1 MPLFGK
7 KKDNNNNNKND
18 SPLKSNSKISATASI
33 SSVFSVPSNTA
44 PPEKHELPASVFAK
58 KPSDHELPV
67 SVFVQNPTKI
77 DVKPI
82 MKKSGSVSDIES
94 LISDVSCAP
103 TMATVPESL
112 KSPKTQKVLPSI
124 SENKKSCLKNT
135 ETNSNTN
142 KLKNKRQI
150 SPRNSKNNNNSP
162 KSKNSKVTISAIPP
176 AKHRTSSPTKPK
188 NQHSNQDTR
197 KSMHNTA
204 FSTQVNRLL
213 KQNTQQLFE
222 NLSPE
227 VRKAFQTLFDRIDV
241 TDSGAITAK
250 EIQHLIRKHT
260 NKNLTLNQVQK
271 VLTDLDVKG
280 TGDIE
285 FDEFIF
291 MLSQPSNYVR
301 LLDKRDLKGLKGN
314 TGKETQKIL
323 DQKNDDGNETTYVFF
338 EALRNATK
346 QDSMTALRTFYKNRL
361 KKLNDHVIHD
371 WSAGQRCIGL
381 SDQEM
386 LKRYETI
393 QGELLRQRVNFC
405 KDNSY
410 KTSPYARPLEWGVMN
425 LREAIVSR
433 RLKAQELKTKK
444 VEPRR
449 VKMSEFVV
457 TPKAVPLPRYSI
469 EKRSP
474 LKKTFNYDQLADIRE
489 KVDDIAK
496 DYYGQLKKVAG
507 ENSKVIQKEI
517 AVDEIKNKSSQANFM
532 HTFEAYCAPFV
543 VSPWIPMPSP
553 TLQASFSPLGRSK
566 LGAMRQTE
574 TVLHG
579 SFFRKR

>member
-1 MPLFGK
+1 LISDISAAPTTVTIPESVKNHKNQKNHKVLPK
-7 KKDNNNNNKND
+7 ISENNESKS
-18 SPLKSNSKISATASI
+18 SPLK
-33 SSVFSVPSNTA
+33 
-44 PPEKHELPASVFAK
+44 K
-58 KPSDHELPV
+58 KPS
-67 SVFVQNPTKI
+67 I
-77 DVKPI
+77 
-82 MKKSGSVSDIES
+82 
-94 LISDVSCAP
+94 
-103 TMATVPESL
+103 
-112 KSPKTQKVLPSI
+112 
-124 SENKKSCLKNT
+124 LKNAD
-135 ETNSNTN
+135 TNSNTN
-142 KLKNKRQI
+142 KPIVNKRQI
-150 SPRNSKNNNNSP
+150 SPRNSRNSGSP
-162 KSKNSKVTISAIPP
+162 KSKTSKVTISAMPP
-176 AKHRTSSPTKPK
+176 VKDRNSSPTKPK
-188 NQHSNQDTR
+188 NQSESNQDTR

-260 NKNLTLNQVQK
+260 NKTLTLNQVQK

-323 DQKNDDGNETTYVFF
+323 DQKNDDTNETTFVFF

-474 LKKTFNYDQLADIRE
+474 LKKTFNYDQLADIRK

-517 AVDEIKNKSSQANFM
+517 AVDEIKSKSSQANFM

-566 LGAMRQTE
+566 LGATRQ
-574 TVLHG
+574 
-579 SFFRKR
+579 SIF